1 MSSSKKIIEFA
12 ETLSMLLV
20 EKHIIKPS
28 HQYYDDL
35 DHLCWLS
42 KNLYN
47 ATLYTVRQY
56 YFANKQFLNYQA
68 INKMFVS
75 CNQPDY
81 RALPAK
87 VAQHTQMLVDR
98 NFNSFFRLLELKVQ
112 GKYDRLINIPKY
124 LNKKTGRQVVH
135 YAKGAISFKKQGFI
149 QLSKTHIKIK
159 TSQTKESVQF
169 VRLVPKNHYIAIEI
183 GYHVNEPEQKVNDN
197 VLAIDI
203 GVNNIA
209 SCVTTDGGK
218 YLVNGRQL
226 KYINHNYNKAV
237 ADAKSKLKLT
247 HNQNSSHY
255 IHQIT
260 NKRNNRLN
268 DYLHKITTYIV
279 NHAVSKDIG
288 TIVVGYNKE
297 WKQDTNMGKV
307 NNQNFVHI
315 PFYRLINLL
324 AYKCRL
330 KGIRFQTIAEAYT
343 SKCSFIDDEE
353 IKKHQSYSGRR
364 ISRELFKTKNGLI
377 INADINGAYNI
388 LKKYMQKNATW
399 NEQLSQT
406 LVQACSMPSVRKINI
421 RLS

>member
-1 MSSSKKIIEFA
+1 MV
-12 ETLSMLLV
+12 LV

-28 HQYYDDL
+28 HQYYDEL
-35 DHLCWLS
+35 DHLCFLS

-56 YFANKQFLNYQA
+56 YFTTKQFLNYQA
-68 INKMFVS
+68 VNKLFVS
-75 CNQPDY
+75 GNHPDY

-87 VAQHTQMLVDR
+87 VAKHTQMLVEQ
-98 NFNSFFRLLELKVQ
+98 NFKSFFGLLKLKAQ
-112 GKYDRLINIPKY
+112 GKYNKPIKIPRY
-124 LNKKTGRQVVH
+124 LKKTGKQVVH
-135 YAKGAISFKKQGFI
+135 YEKGAISFKKQGFI
-149 QLSKTHIKIK
+149 QLSKTNIKIK
-159 TSQTKESVQF
+159 TGLTKEEVQF
-169 VRLVPKNHYIAIEI
+169 VRLVPRNNYIAVDI
-183 GYHVNEPEQKVNDN
+183 GYNVNEPEQKVNDN

-209 SCVTTDGGK
+209 SFVTTDGDK

-237 ADAKSKLKLT
+237 ADAKSKLKIT
-247 HNQNSSHY
+247 HNKNSSHY
-255 IHQIT
+255 ISQIT
-260 NKRNNRLN
+260 NKRNNRIN

-279 NHAVSKDIG
+279 NHAVSKNIG

-324 AYKCRL
+324 EYKCRL
-330 KGIRFQTIAEAYT
+330 KGIRFQTITESYT
-343 SKCSFIDDEE
+343 SKCSFVDDEE
-353 IKKHQSYSGRR
+353 IKKHTTYSGKR
-364 ISRELFKTKNGLI
+364 ISRELFKTKDGLI

-399 NEQLSQT
+399 NESLSQT
-406 LVQACSMPSVRKINI
+406 LVRVCSVPSVRKINI

>member
-1 MSSSKKIIEFA
+1 MI
-12 ETLSMLLV
+12 LV
-20 EKHIIKPS
+20 EKHIIKP
-28 HQYYDDL
+28 HHKYYDEV

-56 YFANKQFLNYQA
+56 YFATKQFLNYQA
-68 INKMFVS
+68 VNKMYAGS
-75 CNQPDY
+75 NQPDY

-87 VAQHTQMLVDR
+87 VATHTQMLVDR
-98 NFNSFFRLLELKVQ
+98 NFKSFFGLLKLKAQ
-112 GKYDRLINIPKY
+112 GKYNRPIKIPKY
-124 LNKKTGRQVVH
+124 LNKKAGRQVVH
-135 YAKGAISFKKQGFI
+135 YTKGALSFKAQGFI
-149 QLSKTHIKIK
+149 KLSKTNIKIK
-159 TSQTKESVQF
+159 TKLTKENVQF
-169 VRLVPKNHYIAIEI
+169 VRLVPKNHYVVIEI
-183 GYHVNEPEQKVNDN
+183 GYNVKEPELKLNNNN

-209 SCVTTDGGK
+209 SCVTTDGDK
-218 YLVNGRQL
+218 LLVNGKPL

-237 ADAKSKLKLT
+237 ADAKSKLKTT
-247 HNQNSSHY
+247 HNRNSSKY
-255 IHQIT
+255 INQII
-260 NKRNNRLN
+260 NKRNNRIN

-297 WKQDTNMGKV
+297 WKQDTNLGKV

-330 KGIRFQTIAEAYT
+330 KGIKFQTIVESYT
-343 SKCSFIDDEE
+343 SKCSFVDNEE
-353 IKKHQSYSGRR
+353 IKKHKTYSGKR
-364 ISRELFKTKNGLI
+364 ITRELFKTKNGLI

-399 NEQLSQT
+399 NEPLSQT
-406 LVQACSMPSVRKINI
+406 LVKACSMPSVRKINI

>member
-1 MSSSKKIIEFA
+1 
-12 ETLSMLLV
+12 MLLV
-20 EKHIIKPS
+20 EKHIIKP
-28 HQYYDDL
+28 HHKYYDEL
-35 DHLCWLS
+35 DHLCLLS

-47 ATLYTVRQY
+47 STLYTVRQY
-56 YFANKQFLNYQA
+56 YFANKQFLSYQA
-68 INKMFVS
+68 VNKLFVS
-75 CNQPDY
+75 SNQPDY
-81 RALPAK
+81 RALPTR
-87 VAQHTQMLVDR
+87 VSQHTQMLVDY
-98 NFNSFFRLLELKVQ
+98 NFRSFFALLKLKAK
-112 GKYDRLINIPKY
+112 GKYDKSVKIPKY
-124 LNKKTGRQVVH
+124 LNKKSGRQVVH
-135 YAKGAISFKKQGFI
+135 YEKGALSFKAKGFI
-149 QLSKTHIKIK
+149 KLSKTNIKIK
-159 TSQTKESVQF
+159 TKLTKETVQF
-169 VRLVPKNHYIAIEI
+169 VRLVPKNNYVVIEI
-183 GYHVNEPEQKVNDN
+183 GYNVNEPELKVNNN

-209 SCVTTDGGK
+209 SCVTTDGDK

-237 ADAKSKLKLT
+237 ADAKSKLKIT
-247 HNQNSSHY
+247 HNQDSSKY
-255 IHQIT
+255 IIQIT
-260 NKRNNRLN
+260 NKRNHRIN

-279 NHAVSKDIG
+279 NHAVSKNIG

-307 NNQNFVHI
+307 NNQNFVNI

-330 KGIRFQTIAEAYT
+330 KGIKFQTITEAYT
-343 SKCSFIDDEE
+343 SKCSFVDNEE

-399 NEQLSQT
+399 NESLSQT
-406 LVQACSMPSVRKINI
+406 LVRVCSVPSVRKINI

>member
-1 MSSSKKIIEFA
+1 MV
-12 ETLSMLLV
+12 LV

-28 HQYYDDL
+28 HKYYDEI

-47 ATLYTVRQY
+47 TTLYTVRQY
-56 YFANKQFLNYQA
+56 YFENKQFLNFRA
-68 INKMFVS
+68 VNKLFVS
-75 CNQPDY
+75 GNQPDY

-87 VAQHTQMLVDR
+87 VAKYTQMLVDQ
-98 NFNSFFRLLELKVQ
+98 NFKSFFGLLKLKAQ
-112 GKYDRLINIPKY
+112 GKYNKPIKIPSY
-124 LNKKTGRQVVH
+124 LKKTGKQVVH
-135 YAKGAISFKKQGFI
+135 YEKGAISFKEKGFI
-149 QLSKTHIKIK
+149 KLSKTNIKIK
-159 TSQTKESVQF
+159 TSLTKESVQF
-169 VRLVPKNHYIAIEI
+169 VRLVPRNNYIAIEI
-183 GYHVNEPEQKVNDN
+183 GYNVKEPEQKLNNN

-209 SCVTTDGGK
+209 SCVTTDGDK

-237 ADAKSKLKLT
+237 ADAQSKLKLT
-247 HNQNSSHY
+247 HNQNSSKY
-255 IHQIT
+255 ISQII
-260 NKRNNRLN
+260 NKRNNRIN

-279 NHAVSKDIG
+279 NHAVSQNIG

-297 WKQDTNMGKV
+297 WKQDTKMGKV
-307 NNQNFVHI
+307 NNQNFVQI

-324 AYKCRL
+324 EYKCRL
-330 KGIRFQTIAEAYT
+330 KGIKFQTITEGYT
-343 SKCSFIDDEE
+343 SKCSFVDGEE
-353 IKKHQSYSGRR
+353 IKKHTSYSGKR
-364 ISRELFKTKNGLI
+364 ITRELFKTKNGLI

-399 NEQLSQT
+399 NETLSQT
-406 LVQACSMPSVRKINI
+406 LVQACSMPSVRKVNI

>member
-1 MSSSKKIIEFA
+1 MV
-12 ETLSMLLV
+12 LV

-28 HQYYDDL
+28 HQYYDEL

-47 ATLYTVRQY
+47 STLYTVRQY

-68 INKMFVS
+68 VNKMYV
-75 CNQPDY
+75 CGNQPDY

-87 VAQHTQMLVDR
+87 VAKHTQMLVES
-98 NFNSFFRLLELKVQ
+98 NFKSFFALLKLKAQ
-112 GKYDRLINIPKY
+112 GKYNKPIKIPKY
-124 LNKKTGRQVVH
+124 LNKKEGRQAVH
-135 YAKGAISFKKQGFI
+135 YEKGAISFKEKGFI
-149 QLSKTHIKIK
+149 KLSKTNIKIK
-159 TSQTKESVQF
+159 TNLTKESVQF
-169 VRLVPKNHYIAIEI
+169 VRLVPRNNYIAVDI
-183 GYHVNEPEQKVNDN
+183 GYNVNEPEQKRNNN

-209 SCVTTDGGK
+209 SCVTTDGDK
-218 YLVNGRQL
+218 LLVNGKPL

-237 ADAKSKLKLT
+237 ADAKSKLKTT
-247 HNQNSSHY
+247 HNRNSSKY
-255 IHQIT
+255 INQII
-260 NKRNNRLN
+260 NKRNNRIN

-297 WKQDTNMGKV
+297 WKQDTNLGKV

-324 AYKCRL
+324 KYKCRL
-330 KGIRFQTIAEAYT
+330 KGIKFQTITEGYT
-343 SKCSFIDDEE
+343 SKCSFVDGEE
-353 IKKHQSYSGRR
+353 IKKHTSYSGKR
-364 ISRELFKTKNGLI
+364 ITRELFKTKNGLI

-399 NEQLSQT
+399 NETLSQT
-406 LVQACSMPSVRKINI
+406 LVQACSMPSVRKVNI

>member
-1 MSSSKKIIEFA
+1 MV
-12 ETLSMLLV
+12 LV

-28 HQYYDDL
+28 HQYYDEL
-35 DHLCWLS
+35 DHLCLLS

-68 INKMFVS
+68 VNKIYAG

-81 RALPAK
+81 RALPTR
-87 VAQHTQMLVDR
+87 VAQHTQMLVES
-98 NFNSFFRLLELKVQ
+98 NFKSFFGLLKLKGQ
-112 GKYDRLINIPKY
+112 GKYNKPIKIPKY
-124 LNKKTGRQVVH
+124 LNKKSGRQVAH
-135 YAKGAISFKKQGFI
+135 YVKGALSFKEQGFI
-149 QLSKTHIKIK
+149 KLSKTNIKIK
-159 TSQTKESVQF
+159 TSLTKEAVQF
-169 VRLVPKNHYIAIEI
+169 VRLVPKNHYVVIEI
-183 GYHVNEPEQKVNDN
+183 GYNVKEPEQKLNNN
-197 VLAIDI
+197 VMAIDI

-209 SCVTTDGGK
+209 SFVTTDGDK

-237 ADAKSKLKLT
+237 ADAKSKLKIT
-247 HNQNSSHY
+247 HNQNSSKY
-255 IHQIT
+255 ISQII
-260 NKRNNRLN
+260 NKRNHRIN

-279 NHAVSKDIG
+279 NHAVSKNIG
-288 TIVVGYNKE
+288 TIVVGYNRE
-297 WKQDTNMGKV
+297 WKQDTNLGKV
-307 NNQNFVHI
+307 NNQNFVQI

-324 AYKCRL
+324 EYKCRL
-330 KGIRFQTIAEAYT
+330 KGIRFQTITESYT
-343 SKCSFIDDEE
+343 SKCSFVDNEE
-353 IKKHQSYSGRR
+353 IKKHQTYSGRR

-406 LVQACSMPSVRKINI
+406 LVRVCSVPSVRKINI

>member
-1 MSSSKKIIEFA
+1 MV
-12 ETLSMLLV
+12 LV
-20 EKHIIKPS
+20 EKHIIKPK
-28 HQYYDDL
+28 HKYYDEI

-47 ATLYTVRQY
+47 ATLYHIRQY
-56 YFANKQFLNYQA
+56 YFASKQFLNYQA
-68 INKMFVS
+68 VNKIFVDS
-75 CNQPDY
+75 NNPDY

-87 VAQHTQMLVDR
+87 VAKHTQMLVDR
-98 NFNSFFRLLELKVQ
+98 NFNSFFGLLKLKAQ
-112 GKYDRLINIPKY
+112 GKYNKPIKIPNY
-124 LNKKTGRQVVH
+124 LKKTGRQVVH
-135 YAKGAISFKKQGFI
+135 YEKGAISFKAQGFI
-149 QLSKTHIKIK
+149 KLSKTNIKIK
-159 TSQTKESVQF
+159 TKLTKENVQF
-169 VRLVPKNHYIAIEI
+169 VRLVPRNHYIAIEI
-183 GYHVNEPEQKVNDN
+183 GYNVKEPEQKLNNN

-203 GVNNIA
+203 GVNNIT
-209 SCVTTDGGK
+209 SCVTTNGDK

-237 ADAKSKLKLT
+237 ADAKSKLKTT

-260 NKRNNRLN
+260 NKRNNRIN

-297 WKQDTNMGKV
+297 WKQDTKMGKV
-307 NNQNFVHI
+307 NNQNFVQI
-315 PFYRLINLL
+315 PFYRLINMLE
-324 AYKCRL
+324 YKCRL
-330 KGIRFQTIAEAYT
+330 KGIKFQTITESYT
-343 SKCSFIDDEE
+343 SKCSFVDNEE
-353 IKKHQSYSGRR
+353 IKKHQSYSGKR
-364 ISRELFKTKNGLI
+364 ISREWFKTKNGLI

-406 LVQACSMPSVRKINI
+406 LVKVCSVPSVRKVNI